1 MALEWEIATWRQY
14 RKALPTDEDREAFDT
29 VMDLCRGLASAGS
42 NATNPILFEP
52 MMVSAV
58 VALQKKLT
66 LLEYR
71 LMDAIWRQVCSQQ
84 PLRDEAQAIK
94 SEAPT

>member
-1 MALEWEIATWRQY
+1 MEFEIATWKQY

-52 MMVSAV
+52 MMVSAL
-58 VALQKKLT
+58 VALQKLI

-71 LMDAIWRQVCSQQ
+71 MMDAIWRQVCSQR